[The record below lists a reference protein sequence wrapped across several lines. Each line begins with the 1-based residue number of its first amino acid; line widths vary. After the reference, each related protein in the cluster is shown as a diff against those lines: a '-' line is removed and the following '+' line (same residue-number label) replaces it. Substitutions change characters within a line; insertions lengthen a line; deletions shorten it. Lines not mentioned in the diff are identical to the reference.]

1 MIGAHSI
8 GGTPDNCNDKVLGS
22 LYVRLVVDFNV
33 FENTGEVYPKIEIVF
48 IFLFLNI
55 FLKYGFLS

>member
-8 GGTPDNCNDKVLGS
+8 GGTSDNCNDKVLGS
-22 LYVRLVVDFNV
+22 QYVRLVVGFNV